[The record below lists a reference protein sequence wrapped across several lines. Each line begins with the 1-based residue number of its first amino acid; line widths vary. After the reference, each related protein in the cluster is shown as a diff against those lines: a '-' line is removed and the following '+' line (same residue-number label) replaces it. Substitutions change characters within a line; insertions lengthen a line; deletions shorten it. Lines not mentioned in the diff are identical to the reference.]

1 MPESIPGGW
10 TGWNAPVSGEALQ
23 VFEAV
28 TKQLL
33 GVRYT
38 PVAYATQVVAGLNYA
53 FLALAKLTI
62 IAPESE
68 SVKILYVYKPLQG
81 DPHITHIV
89 PVTP

>member
-1 MPESIPGGW
+1 MPEPIVGGW
-10 TGWNAPVSGEALQ
+10 SAWNSPVSGEALQ

-28 TKQLL
+28 TKHLL
-33 GVRYT
+33 GVHYT

-53 FLALAKLTI
+53 FLTLAKPVIPTP
-62 IAPESE
+62 AE

-89 PVTP
+89 PVNP